1 MRQGTAITWE
11 QVRVGLFIMAGLAM
25 MATLIFLV
33 GGTGHVFGKRY
44 QLVTLLKS
52 AAGLVPGA
60 AVQLAGQNVGQVE
73 DIRFIDPSERPAT
86 GEAIA
91 VWLAINEDVRDQI
104 RSDSR
109 AQVRTQ
115 GLLGD
120 RVIDIRPGTA
130 EARVLLPLDTVAA
143 ASSLDYDQVL
153 AEGAAAITDLVT
165 VTGNLAVL
173 TASVLE
179 GEGTLGQLVSD
190 ERLYES
196 LVSLSVR
203 LDTIAAIAASPESSI
218 GRLIRDEELYFGI
231 RSAVASFDSVAAS
244 LARGEGS
251 IGKLVRSDSLYVDL
265 RSVVQ
270 RTDSLLALLQ
280 SGDGA
285 AGRLMTDDEL
295 YEEILRTIVEL
306 NAVLSDLRADPA
318 RYVPDVSI
326 F

>member
-1 MRQGTAITWE
+1 M
-11 QVRVGLFIMAGLAM
+11 RVGVFIMAGLALIS
-25 MATLIFLV
+25 ALIFMV
-33 GGTGHVFGKRY
+33 GGTGNVFGKRY
-44 QLVTLLKS
+44 QLVTLLGS

-60 AVQLAGQNVGQVE
+60 AVQLAGQNVGQVQS
-73 DIRFIDPSERPAT
+73 ILFIEPGERPET

-91 VWLAINEDVRDQI
+91 VWMAINVDVQDQI
-104 RSDSR
+104 RADSR

-130 EARVLLPLDTVAA
+130 EARVLQPSDTVAA

-153 AEGAAAITDLVT
+153 SEGATAISDLVT
-165 VTGNLAVL
+165 VTGNLATL
-173 TASVLE
+173 TANLLE
-179 GEGTLGQLVSD
+179 GEGTLGQLVVD
-190 ERLYES
+190 DRLYES

-203 LDTIAAIAASPESSI
+203 LDTLAAIAASPESSV
-218 GRLIRDEELYFGI
+218 GRLIRDEQLYFGI
-231 RSAVASFDSVAAS
+231 RSAVESFDSVAAS
-244 LARGEGS
+244 LARGEGT

-270 RTDSLLALLQ
+270 RTDSLLAMLQ
-280 SGDGA
+280 SGDGV
-285 AGRLMTDDEL
+285 AGKLMTDDEL
-295 YEEILRTIVEL
+295 YEEILRTVVEL
-306 NAVLSDLRADPA
+306 NAVLADLRSDPS

>member
-1 MRQGTAITWE
+1 MRQGTPITWE
-11 QVRVGLFIMAGLAM
+11 QVRVGLFIMTGLVM
-25 MATLIFLV
+25 MGTLIFLV
-33 GGTGHVFGKRY
+33 GGTGYVFGKRY
-44 QLVTLLKS
+44 QLVTLLNS

-73 DIRFIDPSERPAT
+73 RIRFIAPGLRPET
-86 GEAIA
+86 GEPIA
-91 VWLAINEDVRDQI
+91 VWMAINEDVRDQI
-104 RSDSR
+104 RTDSR
-109 AQVRTQ
+109 AQVRTR

-130 EARVLLPLDTVAA
+130 EARVLEPSDTVPAT
-143 ASSLDYDQVL
+143 SSLDYDQVL
-153 AEGAAAITDLVT
+153 AEGAAAISDLVT

-173 TASVLE
+173 TANVLR
-179 GEGTLGQLVSD
+179 GDGTLGQLVTD
-190 ERLYES
+190 DRLYES

-203 LDTIAAIAASPESSI
+203 LDTLAAIAASPESSV

-231 RSAVASFDSVAAS
+231 RSAVESFDSVAAS

-251 IGKLVRSDSLYVDL
+251 IGKLIRSDSLYVDL

-285 AGRLMTDDEL
+285 AGKLLTNDEL
-295 YEEILRTIVEL
+295 YEEILRTVVEL
-306 NAVLSDLRADPA
+306 NAVLADLRSDPS
-318 RYVPDVSI
+318 RYVPEVSI